1 MSQQCHQLILY
12 LINGN
17 AGHLEFRISLSRV
30 LKNVTTKRKK
40 RKKEEEEDE
49 KRKENGPTVK

>member
-1 MSQQCHQLILY
+1 MAPVDTIY

-30 LKNVTTKRKK
+30 LKNVAKK
-40 RKKEEEEDE
+40 ERKKEEEEDE
-49 KRKENGPTVK
+49 KRKKNGPTVK